1 MINLSKM
8 KKQLKISGLNSD
20 SDIETV
26 LSMLT
31 LVGEIK

>member
-20 SDIETV
+20 IETV
-26 LSMLT
+26 LSTLT